1 MIDLKNI
8 QNSHLLI
15 ENNHLNFYN
24 IKFDDESL
32 LNFTKNINSFI
43 RGMVDNICY
52 SQEFTDYQ
60 KEIMYKYFPN
70 LSIINQR

>member
-43 RGMVDNICY
+43 RGMVDNMCV
-52 SQEFTDYQ
+52 
-60 KEIMYKYFPN
+60 M
-70 LSIINQR
+70 